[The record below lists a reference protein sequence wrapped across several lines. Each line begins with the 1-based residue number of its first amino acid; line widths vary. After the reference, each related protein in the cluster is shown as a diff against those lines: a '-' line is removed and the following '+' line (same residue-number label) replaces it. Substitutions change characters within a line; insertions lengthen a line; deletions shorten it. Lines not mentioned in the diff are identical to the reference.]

1 MTAEIRSL
9 IFAEG
14 SILDIWQASEYIS
27 SRQTFQMWE
36 THYLS
41 SALRSQNMI
50 KSTEKWSIHL
60 IHRLNFHY
68 ETLTKKGEF
77 I

>member
-14 SILDIWQASEYIS
+14 SILDIWQASEYIC

-41 SALRSQNMI
+41 SALRSQNVI

-60 IHRLNFHY
+60 IHRLKFHY
-68 ETLTKKGEF
+68 ETLAKKGEF